1 MLSLLKCHD
10 CQLVSRTSFI
20 MFKKKKKS
28 VNKLI
33 ISNFIRD
40 PFFLLKY
47 NRLQKKKKVEVG
59 YVTGIGHLSFIQYL
73 FFAD

>member
-1 MLSLLKCHD
+1 
-10 CQLVSRTSFI
+10 